1 VPLNRRKK
9 LATISKDGGVEM
21 EGSRKTISQ
30 EKIIATIKE
39 IDRENFILGTAV
51 KMVYYGG
58 FHKNEVENIKI
69 KDAYQNNRIVSQIE
83 PFLEKSR
90 KVYTTLPIPLDD
102 WSKKILSEH
111 IRMLGRGG
119 YSTLDHAPLFPDPKN
134 KKSYESKNL
143 QRHLKKYFK
152 DINFDDLRQAGY
164 EREDRRLKTKWK
176 NNPNYQIEIQRYSRH
191 SRPSTTKQ
199 SIEGTVQKAGKRKI
213 EYLLWELIV
222 KLIEKLPH
230 FKKTP
235 KSVVADATLK
245 LIRNRIKEQD
255 VKLSLIKLLD
265 LYKQRL
271 NIN

>member
-1 VPLNRRKK
+1 VPSNGWKK
-9 LATISKDGGVEM
+9 LATISKDGEIEM
-21 EGSRKTISQ
+21 DGSRKTVSQ
-30 EKIIATIKE
+30 EKILATIKQ

-58 FHKNEVENIKI
+58 FHKNEVEKIKI

-90 KVYTTLPIPLDD
+90 KVYTTLPIPLDV
-102 WSKKILSEH
+102 WPKKILSAH
-111 IRMLGRGG
+111 MNMLGRGG
-119 YSTLDHAPLFPDPKN
+119 YSILDQAPLFPDPKN

-199 SIEGTVQKAGKRKI
+199 SIEGTVQKVGKRKKD
-213 EYLLWELIV
+213 YLLWELIV
-222 KLIEKLPH
+222 KRIESLPF
-230 FKKTP
+230 FKITP
-235 KSVVADATLK
+235 KSVVAGATLK
-245 LIRNRIKEQD
+245 IIHDRIKDQD
-255 VKLSLIKLLD
+255 VKVSLIKLLD
-265 LYKQRL
+265 IYKQRL

>member
-1 VPLNRRKK
+1 
-9 LATISKDGGVEM
+9 
-21 EGSRKTISQ
+21 
-30 EKIIATIKE
+30 
-39 IDRENFILGTAV
+39 
-51 KMVYYGG
+51 MVYYGG
-58 FHKNEVENIKI
+58 FHKNEIENIKI

-90 KVYTTLPIPLDD
+90 KVYTTLPIPLDV
-102 WSKKILSEH
+102 WPKKILNDH
-111 IRMLGRGG
+111 IKMLGRGG
-119 YSTLDHAPLFPDPKN
+119 YSILDQAPLFPDPKN
-134 KKSYESKNL
+134 KKSYEPKNL

-199 SIEGTVQKAGKRKI
+199 SIGGTVQKAGKRKK
-213 EYLLWELIV
+213 EDLLWELIV
-222 KLIEKLPH
+222 KRIENLPH
-230 FKKTP
+230 LEKTSQ
-235 KSVVADATLK
+235 SVDADATLK
-245 LIRNRIKEQD
+245 LIHEKIEEQD

-265 LYKQRL
+265 LYKQSF